1 MSLVS
6 RSEKKF
12 QPALKGKKIP
22 ILTLDNKWHLLFK
35 QKGKPAQVEET
46 AAELNEL
53 LVRQGQVNTQVK
65 KVKTL
70 KKQLMDGI
78 MVAADEMN
86 SGKTDGKSEGLQE
99 KKLKESK
106 RLIED
111 CNQKLEKLEDEQ
123 LDLPRLIEDKN
134 YDLMLQTMEECYI
147 TLAEN
152 TSQIQ
157 QIDEWVKQIRIELKK
172 RLVQKQE
179 MEETNRNLYAY
190 MHDIFG
196 SDVIELFDMK
206 YDPKDNLDIGDSQQ
220 G

>member
-1 MSLVS
+1 MS
-6 RSEKKF
+6 RTEKVF

-22 ILTLDNKWHLLFK
+22 ILTLDNKWHLLFQ
-35 QKGKPAQVEET
+35 QKGKPAQVEKT

-53 LVRQGQVNTQVK
+53 LVRQGQINTQVK
-65 KVKTL
+65 KVKSL

-86 SGKTDGKSEGLQE
+86 SGKAGGKTGGLPE

-111 CNQKLEKLEDEQ
+111 CNQKLAKLEDEQ

-134 YDLMLQTMEECYI
+134 YDLMLQTMEECYV
-147 TLAEN
+147 TLGEN
-152 TSQIQ
+152 TAQIQ

-179 MEETNRNLYAY
+179 MEDTNRNLYAY

-206 YDPKDNLDIGDSQQ
+206 YDPQDHLDMGDTQ
-220 G
+220 

>member
-35 QKGKPAQVEET
+35 QKGKPAQVEKT
-46 AAELNEL
+46 ATELNEL

-65 KVKTL
+65 KVKAL
-70 KKQLMDGI
+70 KKQLMGGI

-86 SGKTDGKSEGLQE
+86 SGKTGSKQE

-111 CNQKLEKLEDEQ
+111 CNQKLENLEDEQ

-147 TLAEN
+147 TLEEN

>member
-1 MSLVS
+1 MS
-6 RSEKKF
+6 RSEKVF

-35 QKGKPAQVEET
+35 QKGKPAQIEKT
-46 AAELNEL
+46 AAQLNEL
-53 LVRQGQVNTQVK
+53 LMRQGQVNTQVK
-65 KVKTL
+65 KVKAL

-78 MVAADEMN
+78 MLAAGEMN
-86 SGKTDGKSEGLQE
+86 SGSPDSKQE
-99 KKLKESK
+99 KKLKESR

-111 CNQKLEKLEDEQ
+111 CNQKLEHLEDEQ

-134 YDLMLQTMEECYI
+134 YDLMLQTMEECYV
-147 TLAEN
+147 TLTEN
-152 TSQIQ
+152 TSQIE

-206 YDPKDNLDIGDSQQ
+206 YDPKEKLDIGESQQ
-220 G
+220 

>member
-1 MSLVS
+1 MSRTDKV
-6 RSEKKF
+6 F

-22 ILTLDNKWHLLFK
+22 ILTLDNKWHLLFQ
-35 QKGKPAQVEET
+35 QKGKPDQVEKT

-53 LVRQGQVNTQVK
+53 LVRQGQINTQIK
-65 KVKTL
+65 KVKSV

-78 MVAADEMN
+78 MIAADEMH
-86 SGKTDGKSEGLQE
+86 SGKTDGMQE

-111 CNQKLEKLEDEQ
+111 CNQKLAKLEDEQ
-123 LDLPRLIEDKN
+123 LDIPRLIEDKN
-134 YDLMLQTMEECYI
+134 YELMLQTMEECYV
-147 TLAEN
+147 TLGEN
-152 TSQIQ
+152 TTQIQ

-179 MEETNRNLYAY
+179 MEDTNRNLYAY

-206 YDPKDNLDIGDSQQ
+206 YDPEDHLDMGETQ
-220 G
+220 

>member
-1 MSLVS
+1 MS
-6 RSEKKF
+6 RSEKVF

-35 QKGKPAQVEET
+35 QKGKPVQIEKT
-46 AAELNEL
+46 AAQLNEL
-53 LVRQGQVNTQVK
+53 LMRQGQVNTQVK

-78 MVAADEMN
+78 MQATGEMN
-86 SGKTDGKSEGLQE
+86 AGNPDSRQE
-99 KKLKESK
+99 KKLKESR

-111 CNQKLEKLEDEQ
+111 CNQKLEHLEDEQ

-134 YDLMLQTMEECYI
+134 YDLMLQTMEECYV
-147 TLAEN
+147 TLTEN
-152 TSQIQ
+152 TVQIE
-157 QIDEWVKQIRIELKK
+157 QIDEWVKQIRVELKK
-172 RLVQKQE
+172 KLVQKQE

-206 YDPKDNLDIGDSQQ
+206 YDPKEKLDIGESQQ
-220 G
+220 